1 MMTVDM
7 YIALVFLLM
16 VISFVLQ
23 YFLRRK
29 YNITTPDSFFKFVN
43 NTHKWIEIFLFVLVI
58 IIIGLFWFVQHWV
71 WVYLLIAIGVVLLSL
86 RAYVEYKY
94 EREER
99 QYIITL
105 VNLVT
110 SCILFGLLLVNYS

>member
-29 YNITTPDSFFKFVN
+29 YNITTPDRFFKFVN

-71 WVYLLIAIGVVLLSL
+71 WVYLLITIGVVLLSL

-110 SCILFGLLLVNYS
+110 SCVLFVLLLVNYS